1 LLIQISND
9 CSLNLLTFKMIFLSE
24 FKIIVA
30 FILVVLNYI
39 ILSKAILKYKPIS
52 EVLAKET
59 IAKK

>member
-1 LLIQISND
+1 
-9 CSLNLLTFKMIFLSE
+9 MIFLSE